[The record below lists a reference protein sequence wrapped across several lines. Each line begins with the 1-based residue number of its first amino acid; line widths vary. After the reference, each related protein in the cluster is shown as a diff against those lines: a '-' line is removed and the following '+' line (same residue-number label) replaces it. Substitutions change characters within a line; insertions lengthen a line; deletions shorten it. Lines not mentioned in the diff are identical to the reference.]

1 MNEGNMAEMMQN
13 LNKMMNGKEM
23 PENVKTMFQNMIN
36 SSSSLNDNQKSTTD
50 THDSDFKAHTNYHNS
65 TTDAQFSSFQHP
77 EKENSQESA
86 GEENPFSNIDM
97 GTIMK
102 MKNIMDK
109 LNSKKNDPRSNLL
122 LSLKPY
128 LKPSRKEKVD
138 QYIQLFA
145 MTDVLESLNMSGGD
159 NKK

>member
-1 MNEGNMAEMMQN
+1 MNEGNMSEMMQN

-23 PENVKTMFQNMIN
+23 PENMKSMLQNIIN
-36 SSSSLNDNQKSTTD
+36 SNTSVNHSSQDAPHTSTSSNTTGENATD
-50 THDSDFKAHTNYHNS
+50 TLFQENNS
-65 TTDAQFSSFQHP
+65 
-77 EKENSQESA
+77 SQESTEGA
-86 GEENPFSNIDM
+86 NPFGNIDM

-109 LNSKKNDPRSNLL
+109 LNRKKNDPRSNLL

-138 QYIQLFA
+138 QYVQLFA
-145 MTDVLESLNMSGGD
+145 MTDVLENLNMPGGD
-159 NKK
+159 DKK

>member
-1 MNEGNMAEMMQN
+1 MSEMNMSEIMQN
-13 LNKMMNGKEM
+13 LSKMMNGKEIPDNM
-23 PENVKTMFQNMIN
+23 KVMLQNMIN
-36 SSSSLNDNQKSTTD
+36 SN
-50 THDSDFKAHTNYHNS
+50 NS
-65 TTDAQFSSFQHP
+65 TTPSFGNTNSSSSATDTASSSANEHNSPTFSSSNH
-77 EKENSQESA
+77 SQSDNNET
-86 GEENPFSNIDM
+86 NPFGNLDI

-102 MKNIMDK
+102 MKSIMEK

-145 MTDVLESLNMSGGD
+145 MTDVLDSLNMVGR
-159 NKK
+159 

>member
-1 MNEGNMAEMMQN
+1 MNEGNMTEMMQN
-13 LNKMMNGKEM
+13 LNKMMNGKEI
-23 PENVKTMFQNMIN
+23 PENMKTMLQNMMN
-36 SSSSLNDNQKSTTD
+36 SSSNLNNNAKSSTDTQDSRRDSHFNEDFSTT
-50 THDSDFKAHTNYHNS
+50 
-65 TTDAQFSSFQHP
+65 QHQ
-77 EKENSQESA
+77 EGENVQESTE
-86 GEENPFSNIDM
+86 GDNPFGNIDM

-145 MTDVLESLNMSGGD
+145 MTDVLESLNITGGD
-159 NKK
+159 KKQ

>member
-1 MNEGNMAEMMQN
+1 MNEGNMSEMMQN

-23 PENVKTMFQNMIN
+23 PENMKSMLQNIIN
-36 SSSSLNDNQKSTTD
+36 SNASVNHSSQDAPHTSTSSNTTGENATD
-50 THDSDFKAHTNYHNS
+50 TLFQENNS
-65 TTDAQFSSFQHP
+65 
-77 EKENSQESA
+77 SQESTEGA
-86 GEENPFSNIDM
+86 NPFGNIDM

-109 LNSKKNDPRSNLL
+109 LNRKKNDPRSNLL

-138 QYIQLFA
+138 QYVQLFA
-145 MTDVLESLNMSGGD
+145 MTDVLESLNMPGGD
-159 NKK
+159 DKK

>member
-13 LNKMMNGKEM
+13 LNKMMNGKEI
-23 PENVKTMFQNMIN
+23 PENMKTMLQNMMN
-36 SSSSLNDNQKSTTD
+36 SSSNLNNNAKSSTDTQDSRRDSHFNEDFSTT
-50 THDSDFKAHTNYHNS
+50 
-65 TTDAQFSSFQHP
+65 QHQ
-77 EKENSQESA
+77 EGENVQESTE
-86 GEENPFSNIDM
+86 GDNPFGNIDM

-102 MKNIMDK
+102 MKNIRDK

-145 MTDVLESLNMSGGD
+145 MTDVLESLNITGGD
-159 NKK
+159 KKQ

>member
-13 LNKMMNGKEM
+13 LNKMMNGKEI
-23 PENVKTMFQNMIN
+23 PENMKTMLQNMMN
-36 SSSSLNDNQKSTTD
+36 SSSNLNNNAKSSTDTQDSRRDSHFNEDFSTT
-50 THDSDFKAHTNYHNS
+50 
-65 TTDAQFSSFQHP
+65 QHQ
-77 EKENSQESA
+77 EGENVQESTE
-86 GEENPFSNIDM
+86 GDNPFGNIDM

-145 MTDVLESLNMSGGD
+145 MTDVLESLNITGGD
-159 NKK
+159 KKQ